1 MAKLDLDQAEFMFHS
16 DALTNASLQVFHFTG
31 RESLS
36 QPFEFQI
43 ELICNDANLD
53 LEAPLGQPATLTL
66 RGRQYS
72 GSRYL
77 RIVHGVIERFVQ
89 LSAGIRHSRYQATL
103 VPTIKQLHFTRNA
116 RIFQKLSSPEVT
128 QAVLRDGKVPNDW
141 INSMLHSTYGSRD
154 YCVQYQ
160 ESDLNF
166 VQRLWE
172 EEGIFYFFEHDMHK
186 DLIALGD
193 GHHAFD
199 SLSHYSEI
207 NFYDQPHHYE
217 EGISEFRAENALRS
231 GATVLRDF
239 KFKQPSL
246 DMEAKAEGEKFTE
259 RKLYYF
265 PGEYVDP
272 ALGQRL
278 AKVRLEEQQCQR
290 SRYVG
295 SSNVRAMLPGYKFT
309 LAGHRRRD
317 CNQEYLIISVE
328 HEGTQPQA
336 LGEEAA
342 GVQKT
347 AYQNCIACM
356 PASVLFRP
364 PRCAEAP
371 RIPGVQTAMVVGPP
385 GEEIHCDEH
394 GRVKV
399 QFHWDREGER
409 NDNSSCWVRVSQ
421 PWGGMGQGG
430 MFIPRIGQEVV
441 VQFLEGDPD
450 RPLIIGR
457 VYNGE
462 NPVPHGL
469 PAAKNISTIRSCS
482 TPGGGGFNEL
492 KFNDT
497 AGSEEVFFHSQFN
510 RNDVTLHDQ
519 TLNVGNN
526 QTNTV
531 GVDRTRQV
539 GHNEKISVGNDRTR
553 QVGNNEQLTV
563 GNDRTRQ
570 VGNNEQI
577 TIGTNR
583 TLAVGANENTNIGS
597 NQTLQV
603 GANQST
609 TVGGMQELT
618 VAKVQN
624 VSVALAAMESIGL
637 GKALNVG
644 LAYAVNVGTI
654 MNTVVGAAAIKKVGK
669 IAMETVGLLK
679 KITAGKKLQMVSG
692 ATQVVLA
699 NAGSKVTVQAGTSKI
714 EMKPGSLKLDSG
726 AGATVELEG
735 SKIKLSA
742 AQIEIKG
749 AGQVNVQSGGVTTV
763 KGSLV
768 KINC

>member
-1 MAKLDLDQAEFMFHS
+1 MAKLDLDQAEFLFHS
-16 DALTNASLQVFHFTG
+16 DALSNASIQVFHFTG

-43 ELICNDANLD
+43 ELVCDDANLD
-53 LEAPLGQPATLTL
+53 LESPLGQPATLTL

-103 VPTIKQLHFTRNA
+103 VPTIKQLQFTRNA
-116 RIFQKLSSPEVT
+116 RIFQRLSCPEIT
-128 QAVLRDGKVPNDW
+128 QSVLRDGKIPSDW
-141 INSMLHSTYGSRD
+141 INGMLHSSYGSRD

-172 EEGIFYFFEHDMHK
+172 EEGISYFFEHDEHK
-186 DLIALGD
+186 DVITLGD
-193 GHHAFD
+193 GRHAFGT
-199 SLSHYSEI
+199 LSHYGEVR
-207 NFYDQPHHYE
+207 FRDQPHHYE
-217 EGISEFRAENALRS
+217 EGISEFRTENALRS

-239 KFKQPSL
+239 RFKQPTL
-246 DMEAKAEGEKFTE
+246 DMEATAEGKRFTD

-272 ALGQRL
+272 ALGRRL

-290 SRYVG
+290 SRYIG
-295 SSNVRAMLPGYKFT
+295 NGNVRSMLPGYKFT
-309 LAGHRRRD
+309 LAGHRRQD
-317 CNQEYLIISVE
+317 CNQEYLIISME

-336 LGEEAA
+336 LGEEAV

-347 AYQNCIACM
+347 AYQNRIECM
-356 PASVLFRP
+356 PASSLFRP

-371 RIPGVQTAMVVGPP
+371 RIPGVQTAIVVGPP

-399 QFHWDREGER
+399 QFHWDREGGR

-450 RPLIIGR
+450 RPMIVGR

-469 PAAKNISTIRSCS
+469 PASKNISTIRSCS

-497 AGSEEVFFHSQFN
+497 AGSEEVFFHSQFD

-519 TLNVGNN
+519 TLHVGNN
-526 QTNTV
+526 QTDTV

-539 GHNEKISVGNDRTR
+539 GHDEKISIGNDRMRQVGHDEKINIGNDRTRQVGHDEKISIGNDRTRQVGHDENISIGNDRTR
-553 QVGNNEQLTV
+553 QVGNNETV
-563 GNDRTRQ
+563 S
-570 VGNNEQI
+570 
-577 TIGTNR
+577 IGTNSTR
-583 TLAVGANENTNIGS
+583 TVGQQDQLTIGGNQNCSIAQNQSTNIGS
-597 NQTLQV
+597 S
-603 GANQST
+603 QSLS
-609 TVGGMQELT
+609 VGGTQS
-618 VAKVQN
+618 
-624 VSVALAAMESIGL
+624 VSV
-637 GKALNVG
+637 GKA
-644 LAYAVNVGTI
+644 AT
-654 MNTVVGAAAIKKVGK
+654 
-669 IAMETVGLLK
+669 ETVGLAKAL
-679 KITAGKKLQMVSG
+679 TVGAGYQ
-692 ATQVVLA
+692 
-699 NAGSKVTVQAGTSKI
+699 VTVGGAMNTTVAGIQAEEVGLIKTVIVGQKLMLICGKSQI
-714 EMKPGSLKLDSG
+714 VLDSSG
-726 AGATVELEG
+726 KISIEGTEVTINATEGPAELHG
-735 SKIKLSA
+735 KSV
-742 AQIEIKG
+742 
-749 AGQVNVQSGGVTTV
+749 QVTGDPIDLN
-763 KGSLV
+763 
-768 KINC
+768 

>member
-1 MAKLDLDQAEFMFHS
+1 MATLDLDQAEFLFHS
-16 DALTNASLQVFHFTG
+16 DALADASLQVFHFTG

-36 QPFEFQI
+36 QPFEFHI
-43 ELICNDANLD
+43 DLACNDANLD
-53 LEAPLGQPATLTL
+53 LEAPLGKSATLTL

-77 RIVHGVIERFVQ
+77 RIVHGVVERFVQ
-89 LSAGIRHSRYQATL
+89 LSAGIRQSRYQATL
-103 VPTIKQLHFTRNA
+103 VPTVRQLHFTRNA
-116 RIFQKLSSPEVT
+116 CIFQKLSSPEVT
-128 QAVLRDGKVPNDW
+128 QAVLRAGKVPADW
-141 INSMLHSTYGSRD
+141 VNAMLHNSYEPRD

-172 EEGIFYFFEHDMHK
+172 EEGIFYFFEHDENK
-186 DLIALGD
+186 DLIVLGD

-207 NFYDQPHHYE
+207 DFHDQPHDYE
-217 EGISEFRAENALRS
+217 EGIGEFRAENALRS

-239 KFKQPSL
+239 RFKHPSL
-246 DMEAKAEGEKFTE
+246 DMEAKAEGEKFTD

-272 ALGQRL
+272 GLGQRL
-278 AKVRLEEQQCQR
+278 AKIRLEEQQCQR

-295 SSNVRAMLPGYKFT
+295 SGNVRAMLPGYKFT
-309 LAGHRRRD
+309 LARHRRRD
-317 CNQEYLIISVE
+317 CNQEYLIVSVE

-342 GVQKT
+342 SVQKT
-347 AYQNCIACM
+347 AYQNRIECM
-356 PASVLFRP
+356 PASILFRP
-364 PRCAEAP
+364 PRRAEAP
-371 RIPGVQTAMVVGPP
+371 RIAGVQTAMVVGPP

-399 QFHWDREGER
+399 QFHWDREGGR
-409 NDNSSCWVRVSQ
+409 NDDSSCWVRVSQ

-450 RPLIIGR
+450 RPLIVGR

-497 AGSEEVFFHSQFN
+497 AGTEEVFFHSQFN

-519 TLNVGNN
+519 TLTVGNN

-539 GHNEKISVGNDRTR
+539 GHDEKISVSNDLTRQVGHDEKISVGNDRTR
-553 QVGNNEQLTV
+553 QVGHDEKISV
-563 GNDRTRQ
+563 GNDRTCQ
-570 VGNNEQI
+570 VGNNETVSVGTNSSRAVGQHDQLTVGGNQSISIVQNQSTEVGSSQSLSISGTQSVSVGKAATETVALAKALTIGAGYQI
-577 TIGTNR
+577 T
-583 TLAVGANENTNIGS
+583 VG
-597 NQTLQV
+597 
-603 GANQST
+603 GAMNT
-609 TVGGMQELT
+609 TVGGIHAE
-618 VAKVQN
+618 
-624 VSVALAAMESIGL
+624 E
-637 GKALNVG
+637 VG
-644 LAYAVNVGTI
+644 LIKTVIVGQKLMLVCGKSKI
-654 MNTVVGAAAIKKVGK
+654 VLDSSGK
-669 IAMETVGLLK
+669 ISIEGAEILINAKEGPAEFHGKSVQ
-679 KITAGKKLQMVSG
+679 ITGEPIDL
-692 ATQVVLA
+692 
-699 NAGSKVTVQAGTSKI
+699 N
-714 EMKPGSLKLDSG
+714 
-726 AGATVELEG
+726 
-735 SKIKLSA
+735 
-742 AQIEIKG
+742 
-749 AGQVNVQSGGVTTV
+749 
-763 KGSLV
+763 
-768 KINC
+768 